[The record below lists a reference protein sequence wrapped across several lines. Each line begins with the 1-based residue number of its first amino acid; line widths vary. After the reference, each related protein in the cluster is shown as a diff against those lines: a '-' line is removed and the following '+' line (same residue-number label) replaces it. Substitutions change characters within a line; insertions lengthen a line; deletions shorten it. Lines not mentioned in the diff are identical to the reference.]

1 MDKRVVQDRF
11 LSLGDGVN
19 FGIGNG
25 LCSHWEVEDL
35 HMLDHMQ
42 KIVGRDTA
50 WKMFVD
56 MYG

>member
-1 MDKRVVQDRF
+1 MDKRVAQDRF
-11 LSLGDGVN
+11 LSLEDGVN
-19 FGIGNG
+19 LGIGNG

-50 WKMFVD
+50 
-56 MYG
+56 